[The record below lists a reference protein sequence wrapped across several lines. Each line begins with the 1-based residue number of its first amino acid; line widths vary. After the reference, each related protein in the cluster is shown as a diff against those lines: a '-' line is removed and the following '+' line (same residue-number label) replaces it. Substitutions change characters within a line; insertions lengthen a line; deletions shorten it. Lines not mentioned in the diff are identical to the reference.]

1 MGKHFNIKIN
11 GLDVSYLYIRKNAC
25 TAWKNVFINESEHQ
39 YDELKYDN
47 PMHFM
52 GIHHSISNKKAQK
65 STYRIVVL
73 REPLG
78 RIVSAF
84 LNQFVDRIER
94 PTEFH
99 EKVVKHLGK
108 SLENVTF
115 RDFVNCYLIDHDPT
129 NVDSHFW
136 NQKSYLE
143 DVSYNKVIL
152 LQNLYIDTKKLFGKN
167 FADNYFKKKVNA
179 TSNKKN
185 YEVDA
190 CDLKAGEI
198 LSNFKKGMGWPS
210 TISFLK
216 DQEIYNTLT
225 FYCKEDIQLYESKLK
240 AKVAM
245 VVWNDFQN
253 DARVLKEASS
263 LIKSGYAVTVHALYD
278 KNLTKKNEVLQTG
291 VKVNR
296 VKKSLISKFIAKL
309 RNRKTFKPN
318 AHNKK
323 NIHLTTNVNKNISL
337 WAHLVRFSLSLVTH
351 ARLLIAVCKYKPDII
366 HAHDSNTLITSWLA
380 SKYTKAKLIYDAHEI
395 STSREG
401 YQKIRNYVGWIEKK
415 LMPKAVATITTTDMR
430 AKFFAR
436 AYGVARPTVLQNRPS
451 YYALKPSTRIRDEL
465 SLDQD
470 WPIIVYQGGL
480 QSGRGLERLVQAAQ
494 KVSNAYIVLI
504 GSGRLEN
511 ELKGLANDL
520 GVSQQVK
527 FIPVVPLAELPEY
540 TASADIGIQP
550 ILNTCLNHYSTD
562 SNKLFEYVLAGLP
575 VIATDFPEIRK
586 IVNKYQVGILADESL
601 DGLVLA
607 INQLVQDSQLRK
619 QYSANALKAR
629 KELTW
634 ESQEHALVDLYNDI
648 TVTNKT

>member
-115 RDFVNCYLIDHDPT
+115 RDFVNRYLIDLDPT

-152 LQNLYIDTKKLFGKN
+152 LQNLYIDTKKLFGKS
-167 FADNYFKKKVNA
+167 FADKYFKKKVNA
-179 TSNKKN
+179 TSNKKS

-225 FYCKEDIQLYESKLK
+225 IYCEEDIQLYESKLK

-253 DARVLKEASS
+253 DARVLKEAST
-263 LIKSGYAVTVHALYD
+263 LVKNGYAVTVNALHD
-278 KNLTKKNEVLQTG
+278 PKHTKKAEFLKSG
-291 VKVNR
+291 VKAKRVNTSTISR
-296 VKKSLISKFIAKL
+296 YIQAIRNKRIVTKNRTTTGDVVKGFSKNKIPVWSHIARLI
-309 RNRKTFKPN
+309 
-318 AHNKK
+318 
-323 NIHLTTNVNKNISL
+323 
-337 WAHLVRFSLSLVTH
+337 LSLPTH
-351 ARLLIAVCKYKPDII
+351 ARLFKALYTSKPDII
-366 HAHDSNTLITSWLA
+366 HAHDCNTLVVSWLA
-380 SKYTKAKLIYDAHEI
+380 SKFCKAKLVYDAHEI

-401 YQKIRNYVGWIEKK
+401 YQSIRKYVAVIEKQ
-415 LMPKAVATITTTDMR
+415 LIPKAHAVITTTEMR
-430 AKFFAR
+430 AKYLSR
-436 AYGVARPTVLQNRPS
+436 AYGINRPLVLQNRPE
-451 YYALKPSTRIRDEL
+451 YYELKSSNILREHL
-465 SLDQD
+465 SLSES
-470 WPIIVYQGGL
+470 WPIVLYQGGL
-480 QSGRGLERLVQAAQ
+480 QAGRGLARLILAFEHIDD
-494 KVSNAYIVLI
+494 AYLVFV
-504 GSGRLEN
+504 GSGRLEGS
-511 ELKGLANDL
+511 LKGLVETKKLAERIF
-520 GVSQQVK
+520 
-527 FIPVVPLAELPEY
+527 FIPKVPLSELPKY
-540 TASADIGIQP
+540 TASADIGVQP
-550 ILNTCLNHYSTD
+550 IESTCFNHISTD

-575 VIATDFPEIRK
+575 VVATDFPEIRRV
-586 IVNKYQVGILADESL
+586 VNRYNLGELADESL
-601 DGLVLA
+601 EGLVTA
-607 INQLVQDSQLRK
+607 IKKLTQEQQLREK
-619 QYSANALKAR
+619 YKANALMAR
-629 KELTW
+629 KELSW
-634 ESQEHALVDLYNDI
+634 ESQEQELVDLYRSI
-648 TVTNKT
+648 